1 MEMRQLEYF
10 IAVADE
16 ANFTRAAQR
25 VHISQSGVSAQIR
38 QLEHD
43 LGATLIDRSGRTAT
57 LTAAGAAALPHAR
70 AVLASA
76 GAVRRAVDDVNGLIR
91 GRLVVGMVTA
101 CTVTPLFNAL
111 AAFHQ
116 AHPRVEITLI
126 EDNSDRLTERVR
138 AGQADLALIG
148 ASGAPPP
155 GLGALPIISERLVAA
170 LPPGH
175 PLAGR
180 PRVTLADIT
189 AYPIVCLPRGTGIR
203 TVFDQA
209 CAARGIQPDIALQA
223 SAPGAVAD
231 LASRGLGI
239 AILSESMAASH
250 ATRLETLVIDDIQT
264 PAVLALIW
272 TAADSPAL
280 RELLHHARQAFE
292 SSQRPPGA
300 AGHDQ
305 AGAAGHDKAAR

>member
-1 MEMRQLEYF
+1 
-10 IAVADE
+10 
-16 ANFTRAAQR
+16 
-25 VHISQSGVSAQIR
+25 
-38 QLEHD
+38 
-43 LGATLIDRSGRTAT
+43 
-57 LTAAGAAALPHAR
+57 
-70 AVLASA
+70 
-76 GAVRRAVDDVNGLIR
+76 VDGLIR

-111 AAFHQ
+111 AAFHR
-116 AHPRVEITLI
+116 AHPGVEITLI
-126 EDNSDRLTERVR
+126 EDSSDRLTERVR

-180 PRVTLADIT
+180 PRVTLADVT
-189 AYPIVCLPRGTGIR
+189 AYPIVCMPAGTGIR
-203 TVFDQA
+203 TVLDQA
-209 CAARGIQPDIALQA
+209 CAAQGIRPDIALQA

-239 AILSESMAASH
+239 AILSASMAASDG
-250 ATRLETLVIDDIQT
+250 TQLETLVIDDVET

-272 TAADSPAL
+272 AETDSPAV
-280 RELLHHARQAFE
+280 RELLHHSRQAFTNPADP
-292 SSQRPPGA
+292 RDA
-300 AGHDQ
+300 ADHDHRAAAHDQ
-305 AGAAGHDKAAR
+305 ADRPAVARSEDHDGAAR

>member
-1 MEMRQLEYF
+1 
-10 IAVADE
+10 
-16 ANFTRAAQR
+16 
-25 VHISQSGVSAQIR
+25 
-38 QLEHD
+38 
-43 LGATLIDRSGRTAT
+43 
-57 LTAAGAAALPHAR
+57 
-70 AVLASA
+70 VLASA

-203 TVFDQA
+203 TVLDQA

-280 RELLHHARQAFE
+280 RELLHHSRQAFE

-300 AGHDQ
+300 AAHHQAGATGHDQ
-305 AGAAGHDKAAR
+305 AAR